1 MGAPGFDAAYAS
13 ARRTY
18 SDQTWFSF
26 TPAEQTSAIYQ
37 ELRRLDRE
45 WAVTGTTVIT
55 DALPDALARVA

>member
-1 MGAPGFDAAYAS
+1 MSTPGFDMAYAN

-26 TPAEQTSAIYQ
+26 TPSEQTSMIYQ

-45 WAVTGTTVIT
+45 WALAGTTEPAAEQRDV
-55 DALPDALARVA
+55 LARFA